1 MTWDVL
7 EKMFNRALAHAF
19 SRRKLLFVFPV
30 TALCGL
36 ITAICRIVSQGS
48 GDWVGLSLAFL
59 PIFLCAGI
67 LLALGILLTRAYHH
81 EVKEIPV
88 NYFEIL
94 KKAKSLLLGISY
106 IAVPLIFAHLV
117 LWMGLGVFYLLRA
130 IPTVGHI
137 VGSVLSFGPFLLVL
151 GSLVLGVCSV
161 LLLFYVTPSVALSSD
176 MRPQVVERVVD
187 QIKKNP
193 FESIALPLLGMI
205 PLLIATGLLSLA
217 AVVTGIVYIDAPS
230 GFALAFK
237 WLFMMVPF
245 CALLTPAI
253 IFFFNFAAESHAFC
267 RRKAKAL

>member
-1 MTWDVL
+1 MTWDTL
-7 EKMFNRALAHAF
+7 EKMFNRALGHAF
-19 SRRKLLFVFPV
+19 SRRKLLYVFPV

-59 PIFLCAGI
+59 PIFVCAGI
-67 LLALGILLTRAYHH
+67 FLALGVLLTRVYHH
-81 EVKEIPV
+81 EVKGISV

-94 KKAKSLLLGISY
+94 KGARSLLLGISY
-106 IAVPLIFAHLV
+106 IAVPLIFAYLV

-130 IPTVGHI
+130 IPVVGHI
-137 VGSVLSFGPFLLVL
+137 VGSVFSFGPFLLVL
-151 GSLVLGVCSV
+151 GSLLLGVSAV

-176 MRPQVVERVVD
+176 IRPQVAEKVVE
-187 QIKKNP
+187 QIKQNP
-193 FESIALPLLGMI
+193 FQSIALPLLGLI
-205 PLLIATGLLSLA
+205 PLLIAAGLLSLA

-237 WLFMMVPF
+237 WLFMMIPF
-245 CALLTPAI
+245 CALLTPTI

-267 RRKAKAL
+267 RRIAKAP